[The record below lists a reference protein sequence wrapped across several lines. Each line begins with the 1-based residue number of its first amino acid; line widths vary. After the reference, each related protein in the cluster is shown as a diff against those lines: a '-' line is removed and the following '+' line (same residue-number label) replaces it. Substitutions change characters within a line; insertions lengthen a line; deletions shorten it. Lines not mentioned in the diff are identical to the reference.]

1 MADKNKLKELL
12 KQRATLPQREAV
24 NPVNLYKA
32 NGETERPNDTT
43 ERVNRTVKTNG
54 ISERID
60 RTETTNG
67 KTERLTE
74 RPNAR
79 TVKAQP
85 SVLKEIKEAALIEW
99 EYSSEVQRHN
109 GFVSVIGPALGM
121 TEEQIDD
128 LFIAA
133 SKL

>member
-85 SVLKEIKEAALIEW
+85 SVLKEIKEGVKDDKRLTER
-99 EYSSEVQRHN
+99 YSFEIYTDQKKDR
-109 GFVSVIGPALGM
+109 
-121 TEEQIDD
+121 Q
-128 LFIAA
+128 
-133 SKL
+133 